1 MHTHIYTIMR
11 RHQLGT
17 CETHWWDGWD
27 ASRTQWEA
35 THLGTAETHW
45 EVQLMSC
52 LLLQEQAGENTVGPG
67 KDALSSSSVTQV
79 FSNDKAS
86 HLASWQKRNGSKV
99 QLQNHTLEQ
108 SRVGLAQRKVKLITG
123 TRIEIFIDEIIGCLQ
138 FASKYSCGW
147 GYKWNIIVHMLII
160 VDVRTGI

>member
-1 MHTHIYTIMR
+1 MYAHTHIYNHEKTPAGHLWDSLVGWLR
-11 RHQLGT
+11 CQQNSVGSHTFGYCWNSLGGAAHELPT
-17 CETHWWDGWD
+17 TTR
-27 ASRTQWEA
+27 ASR
-35 THLGTAETHW
+35 
-45 EVQLMSC
+45 
-52 LLLQEQAGENTVGPG
+52 GEHGRAW
-67 KDALSSSSVTQV
+67 KRCLSSSSVTQV

-147 GYKWNIIVHMLII
+147 GINEIRLFACW
-160 VDVRTGI
+160 